1 MFADVLWA
9 REFNKHS
16 YDIIIIITFMIIDNL
31 NYASSSGFCHRYLY
45 MWDINNIRFSNAVK
59 LHLSS

>member
-31 NYASSSGFCHRYLY
+31 NYASSSGFLSQIFVYVRY
-45 MWDINNIRFSNAVK
+45 
-59 LHLSS
+59 